1 MVKLAITP
9 NSKSGFLG
17 SNPSGGVMWHRGASG
32 LGTPLIREGTL
43 VQIQSVL
50 FKIVVREC
58 CSDGGRALDCKSNT

>member
-17 SNPSGGVMWHRGASG
+17 SSPSGGVIAWHRGASG
-32 LGTPLIREGTL
+32 LGTPLIREDTL

-50 FKIVVREC
+50 
-58 CSDGGRALDCKSNT
+58 